1 MDNKIIGA
9 IGEDAAAKYLA
20 RKGYTI
26 RERNFRCRTGEID
39 IIATKDGVLSFI
51 EVKTRQNFNYGRPCE
66 AVTPNNQRNIKMS
79 AEYYLKQLQRRG
91 CQEFDVR
98 FDVVEVVIRHTENAF

>member
-9 IGEDAAAKYLA
+9 IGEDSAVKYLSS
-20 RKGYTI
+20 KGYTI
-26 RERNFRCRTGEID
+26 RERNFKCKAGEID
-39 IIATKDGVLSFI
+39 IVATKDGVLSFI

-66 AVTPNNQRNIKMS
+66 AVTLNKQRHIKMS
-79 AEYYLKQLQRRG
+79 AEYYLKKLQKRG
-91 CQEFDVR
+91 CQDLKVK

>member
-66 AVTPNNQRNIKMS
+66 AVTRNKQRNIKMS

-91 CQEFDVR
+91 CQEFNVR